1 MTKSGSESR
10 QRQRT
15 LSVRM
20 TEAEYDRA
28 LELARAAGP
37 ISLSAFGRAAVLRRR
52 LPRSRT
58 DAKAVADLGR
68 LGGLLKL
75 AITEAGAGRL
85 PDLVEYRSLLRQIE
99 HQVATLVRQE
109 ERDAGDGH

>member
-1 MTKSGSESR
+1 
-10 QRQRT
+10 
-15 LSVRM
+15 M
-20 TEAEYDRA
+20 TEAEYDRVV
-28 LELARAAGP
+28 ELARAAGP

-58 DAKAVADLGR
+58 DARAVADLGR

-75 AITEAGAGRL
+75 AITEAGAERL

-99 HQVATLVRQE
+99 CQVATLVRQE
-109 ERDAGDGH
+109 ERDAGDSH